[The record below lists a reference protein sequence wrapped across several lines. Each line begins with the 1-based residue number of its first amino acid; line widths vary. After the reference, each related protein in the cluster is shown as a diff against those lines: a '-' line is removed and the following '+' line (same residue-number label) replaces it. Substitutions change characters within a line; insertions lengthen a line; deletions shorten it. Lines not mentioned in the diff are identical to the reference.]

1 MGGTESHSHITN
13 SDDKNV
19 LNCLPDRGRGSRR
32 GLPKRRMSRCR
43 RWPSPGRSACG
54 HRTQPPPPWLQSAAP
69 KTRVSCSLDR
79 LKLKWNVNVHMC
91 LLPILILLELNKH
104 FDTIHDI
111 NFFTRIF
118 LHTPSDNNTCMPDRD
133 QHDPCDDDVYSKCG
147 RHLPDSRA
155 EPGFSVP
162 HN

>member
-1 MGGTESHSHITN
+1 
-13 SDDKNV
+13 
-19 LNCLPDRGRGSRR
+19 
-32 GLPKRRMSRCR
+32 
-43 RWPSPGRSACG
+43 
-54 HRTQPPPPWLQSAAP
+54 
-69 KTRVSCSLDR
+69 
-79 LKLKWNVNVHMC
+79 MC

-162 HN
+162 HNEPGSELWDGGALALPQVLVPVRVWLGVVGTLHGVDDFINVVPSSPEVGGCRHLHDDEGDDVKDQEDGRGTEGTF